1 MWMMGGQHQPGST
14 REAAI
19 ASWAELETARAELA
33 ARAREL
39 FLIEQPV
46 APPPPRTSVPRSP

>member
-1 MWMMGGQHQPGST
+1 M
-14 REAAI
+14 AA
-19 ASWAELETARAELA
+19 WAELETPRPELV

>member
-1 MWMMGGQHQPGST
+1 M
-14 REAAI
+14 
-19 ASWAELETARAELA
+19 ASWAELATARPELA